1 MNGREGVKKLV
12 SKKFWLNDME
22 AVLGIVV
29 VLIILGTINV
39 FSSSF
44 IISENNYGTPYFFLR
59 RHLLNLGIAIFFGFI
74 GWRVDYHRWRD
85 FMPAVI
91 FVTIASL
98 VSVLLFGTA
107 VNGSKRWL
115 NLYITQVQPAE
126 WAKLVAILLASAYLS
141 SAIKKGESI
150 RLLPPQIWVIALMAA
165 LVEAEP
171 DMGTACF
178 IAGIPILMFA
188 LSGLDRYKLYG
199 LVATGVVAVSGLC
212 MLQPYR
218 LERLKVMMDP
228 WADAQNIGYQV
239 VQSMSAIGS
248 GGFWGMGLGMGISKY
263 DYLPEAHTDFA
274 FAVLSQE
281 NGFLGVM
288 LVLLLFAALAFY
300 AGRIANSAKDI
311 FGQMLALGIML
322 LLVGQAAVNIFMVGG
337 IGPVV
342 GVPLPFISYGG
353 TSLFVSI
360 TCIGILSNIGE
371 QGIWERKRGKRLP
384 PPPEP
389 APPKLYLVKK

>member
-1 MNGREGVKKLV
+1 MER
-12 SKKFWLNDME
+12 KKFWLNDME
-22 AVLGIVV
+22 AVLGIVA

-44 IISENNYGTPYFFLR
+44 IISENNYNTPYYFLR
-59 RHLLNLGIAIFFGFI
+59 HHFVNLSIAIVCGVV
-74 GWRVDYHRWRD
+74 GWRIDYHRWRNI
-85 FMPAVI
+85 MPVVI
-91 FVTIASL
+91 GVTLFSLIA
-98 VSVLLFGTA
+98 VLLFGVA

-126 WAKLVAILLASAYLS
+126 WAKLVSILLASAYLS

-150 RLLPPQIWVIALMAA
+150 RLMPLQIWVIALMAG
-165 LVEAEP
+165 LVELEP

-178 IAGIPILMFA
+178 IAGVPIIMFA
-188 LSGLDRYKLYG
+188 LSGLSRQKLYG
-199 LVATGVVAVSGLC
+199 LIGVAGAALAGLC
-212 MLQPYR
+212 TLQPYR
-218 LERLKVMMDP
+218 LERLRVMLDP

-274 FAVLSQE
+274 FAVLCQE
-281 NGFLGVM
+281 NGFLGAL
-288 LVLLLFAALAFY
+288 LVFLLFAALAFY

-322 LLVGQAAVNIFMVGG
+322 LLVGQAAVNILMVGG

-360 TCIGILSNIGE
+360 ASIGILMNIGE
-371 QGIWERKRGKRLP
+371 QAIKARREGTRTA
-384 PPPEP
+384 PPPEKP
-389 APPKLYLVKK
+389 AALRLYLVKK

>member
-1 MNGREGVKKLV
+1 MER
-12 SKKFWLNDME
+12 KKFWLNDME
-22 AVLGIVV
+22 AVLGIVA

-44 IISENNYGTPYFFLR
+44 IISENNYNTPYYFLR
-59 RHLLNLGIAIFFGFI
+59 HHFVNLSIAIVCGVV
-74 GWRVDYHRWRD
+74 GWRIDYHRWRNI
-85 FMPAVI
+85 MPVVI
-91 FVTIASL
+91 GVTLFSLIA
-98 VSVLLFGTA
+98 VLLFGVA

-126 WAKLVAILLASAYLS
+126 WAKLVSILLASAYLS

-150 RLLPPQIWVIALMAA
+150 RLMPLQIWVIALMAG
-165 LVEAEP
+165 LVELEP

-178 IAGIPILMFA
+178 IAGVPIIMFA
-188 LSGLDRYKLYG
+188 LSGLSRQKLYG
-199 LVATGVVAVSGLC
+199 LIGVAGAALAGLC
-212 MLQPYR
+212 TLQPYR
-218 LERLKVMMDP
+218 LERLRVMLDP

-274 FAVLSQE
+274 FAVLCQE
-281 NGFLGVM
+281 NGFLGAL
-288 LVLLLFAALAFY
+288 LVFLRFAALAFY

-322 LLVGQAAVNIFMVGG
+322 LLVGQAAVNILMVGG

-360 TCIGILSNIGE
+360 ASIGILMNIGE
-371 QGIWERKRGKRLP
+371 QAIKARREGTRTT
-384 PPPEP
+384 PPPEKP
-389 APPKLYLVKK
+389 AAPRLYLVKK